1 MTTQPFISIILPCYN
16 SEKTLNRCI
25 DSILSQTFQDFEL
38 ILVDDGSTDS
48 TGDTCDQFAKNNNR
62 IVAIHKIN
70 GGVSSARN
78 EGLKIAKGDYVTFCD
93 SDDLVK
99 PDWLKSFA
107 KMADD
112 IDFAAQG
119 METISQDG
127 TSYLQT
133 IKTHGRISN
142 KELTSE
148 LMMACIL
155 GYTFIKLFRRSIIE
169 DNNLRFDE
177 NLRFKEDDTFVFQYL
192 KYAKKCSSTS
202 DANYIYYAP
211 SVNKDYGTST
221 AESTLPII
229 QALHDLFDGDIP
241 HNLLI
246 RRAKCVKDT
255 LVCNIINKDKLHP
268 LLLHYYRKAYANNGN
283 LKSRVA
289 NAIILNAEKYPRL
302 TRWILKKKH
311 GSR

>member
-1 MTTQPFISIILPCYN
+1 MTTRPYISIILPCYN
-16 SEKTLNRCI
+16 SEKTLSQCI
-25 DSILSQTFQDFEL
+25 ESILSQTFQDFEL

-48 TGDTCDQFAKNNNR
+48 TGGICDKFAQNNNR
-62 IVAIHKIN
+62 IVVIHKIN

-78 EGLKIAKGDYVTFCD
+78 EGLKNVRGQYVTFCD
-93 SDDLVK
+93 SDDKVK
-99 PDWLKSFA
+99 PNWLKSFVDI
-107 KMADD
+107 ADD
-112 IDFAAQG
+112 VDFAAQG
-119 METISQDG
+119 METISPDR

-133 IKTHGRISN
+133 IKTHGRISA

-148 LMMACIL
+148 LMKACIL

-177 NLRFKEDDTFVFQYL
+177 KLRFKEDDTFVFQYL

-211 SVNKDYGTST
+211 SANKDYGTST

-229 QALHDLFDGDIP
+229 QALHDLFDGEIP
-241 HNLLI
+241 HDLLI

-255 LVCNIINKDKLHP
+255 LVCNIINREKLHP
-268 LLLHYYRKAYANNGN
+268 LLLYYYRKAYANKGN
-283 LKSRVA
+283 LKSRIA
-289 NAIILNAEKYPRL
+289 NAIILNAENYPRL
-302 TRWILKKKH
+302 TRWILKNKH
-311 GSR
+311 GNR